1 MKIKTTTKITPNVT
15 QAPSTLTT
23 EEANEPIQEEVTPDV
38 VTEGDVTQP
47 EIIADTTTPEAPEVT
62 DPIVE
67 ESKESDMP
75 PITLPEN
82 KNETIIPAAPV
93 DNVSLPVKFMVAY
106 IDEYIKLISQQ
117 IPDTTKCNETFEKL
131 MRHAIKNQNDT
142 AVLEQLFS
150 FFMSKKAIL
159 LKPSVVLAGIPAAK
173 RGIRERIQIAYMLMY
188 ELVSG
193 SKGPFDFEYA
203 AKILE
208 GTGYVSFIK
217 SRIR

>member
-15 QAPSTLTT
+15 QAPSTVVTDEVSATVET
-23 EEANEPIQEEVTPDV
+23 EQDV
-38 VTEGDVTQP
+38 VT
-47 EIIADTTTPEAPEVT
+47 PEVDT
-62 DPIVE
+62 EVVPPTEDEQTSTPIEPDETPVPETPKEPEMPIV
-67 ESKESDMP
+67 
-75 PITLPEN
+75 IPEV
-82 KNETIIPAAPV
+82 KTETIVPAAPV
-93 DNVSLPVKFMVAY
+93 DNVPLPVKFMIAY

-117 IPDTTKCNETFEKL
+117 IPDTNKCNETFEKL
-131 MRHAIKNQNDT
+131 MRHAIKNQDNT
-142 AVLEQLFS
+142 AVLEELFS
-150 FFMSKKAIL
+150 FFMSKKAVL

-188 ELVSG
+188 ELISG